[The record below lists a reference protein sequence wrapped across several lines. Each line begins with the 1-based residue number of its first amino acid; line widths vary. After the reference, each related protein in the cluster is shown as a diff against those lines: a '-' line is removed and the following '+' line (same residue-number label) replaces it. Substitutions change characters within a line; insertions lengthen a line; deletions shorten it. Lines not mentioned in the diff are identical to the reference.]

1 MNGTQ
6 TRAAYFFE
14 QKRVDRLP
22 FLSGWPR
29 VWTKANES
37 AVLETNY
44 SIWRWKQTGV
54 QDRKTTVRGS
64 LPISRLL
71 HFSRLTCYSKFR
83 RFLLALF
90 VCDVVRTYYAYAR
103 GAGNYGK

>member
-6 TRAAYFFE
+6 TRAAYFLN
-14 QKRVDRLP
+14 R
-22 FLSGWPR
+22 
-29 VWTKANES
+29 NES
-37 AVLETNY
+37 TAYLFYRVGLGSGQKLTSRLCWKQNY

>member
-37 AVLETNY
+37 AVLETKLQHLEVEADG
-44 SIWRWKQTGV
+44 RTRQKDDGE
-54 QDRKTTVRGS
+54 G
-64 LPISRLL
+64 
-71 HFSRLTCYSKFR
+71 
-83 RFLLALF
+83 LA
-90 VCDVVRTYYAYAR
+90 AYQPAS
-103 GAGNYGK
+103 AL